1 MNDMELNKPETSKDL
16 INYTDTTYGHN
27 EYGNEGNIVRYYL
40 PCDGRTVRTAKD
52 AASNGR
58 YMHMIE
64 SYKTRKSS
72 PYYSA
77 SLVFAFMPKRMTFR
91 IAFSIGAYDHAKE
104 MAIYAAYLMEKVAY
118 GDNFPKSEYDRKL
131 EQISKLTVDEMEMV
145 NYIAADKLE
154 AIYNIVNNYMR
165 KHELKKNQLV
175 SAMAEQYE
183 RIKSEIDKL
192 AYGSHNRIEFN
203 AKNTHSS
210 RKNLHV
216 GNANSLEVGD
226 AWFAEMTVQRKD
238 VSVTTR
244 IKFLSRTY
252 GERTRPLAVY
262 AAYLME
268 KTVYGTSMPKGEYEA
283 KMLEILKLTTDDR
296 FMVEQRVLTKLRL
309 LLDAVNKVCENM
321 PQS

>member
-1 MNDMELNKPETSKDL
+1 M
-16 INYTDTTYGHN
+16 
-27 EYGNEGNIVRYYL
+27 
-40 PCDGRTVRTAKD
+40 
-52 AASNGR
+52 
-58 YMHMIE
+58 
-64 SYKTRKSS
+64 
-72 PYYSA
+72 
-77 SLVFAFMPKRMTFR
+77 
-91 IAFSIGAYDHAKE
+91 
-104 MAIYAAYLMEKVAY
+104 

-131 EQISKLTVDEMEMV
+131 EQISKLTVDEMKMV
-145 NYIAADKLE
+145 NYIAAEKLE
-154 AIYNIVNNYMR
+154 SIYVALNDYIRER
-165 KHELKKNQLV
+165 KLEKKQIEEEIAKQYRQIV

-252 GERTRPLAVY
+252 EERTRPLAVY

-268 KTVYGTSMPKGEYEA
+268 KTVYGTSMPKGEYES
-283 KMLEILKLTTDDR
+283 KMLEILKLTTNDR
-296 FMVEQRVLTKLRL
+296 FMVEQRVLPKLRL

>member
-16 INYTDTTYGHN
+16 IYYTDTAYGYN
-27 EYGNEGNIVRYYL
+27 EYGNEANVVRYYL

-52 AASNGR
+52 AAANGR

-91 IAFSIGAYDHAKE
+91 IAFSISAYDHAKE

-131 EQISKLTVDEMEMV
+131 EQISKLTVDEMNMV
-145 NYIAADKLE
+145 NYVTTEKLE
-154 AIYNIVNNYMR
+154 AIYNVVNNYMR

-175 SAMAEQYE
+175 SEMAEQYE
-183 RIKSEIDKL
+183 HIKSEIGKL
-192 AYGSHNRIEFN
+192 AYGSHNRLEFN
-203 AKNTHSS
+203 VKNTYGY

-216 GNANSLEVGD
+216 G
-226 AWFAEMTVQRKD
+226 M
-238 VSVTTR
+238 
-244 IKFLSRTY
+244 
-252 GERTRPLAVY
+252 
-262 AAYLME
+262 
-268 KTVYGTSMPKGEYEA
+268 
-283 KMLEILKLTTDDR
+283 
-296 FMVEQRVLTKLRL
+296 
-309 LLDAVNKVCENM
+309 
-321 PQS
+321 